1 MDLFAKEMMSEP
13 ESGWT
18 ARSRYKVFQSYIN
31 EAASES
37 LGKRF
42 CGVGSKENKGLWD
55 DEVRQAV

>member
-1 MDLFAKEMMSEP
+1 MDLFATGMVSEP

-18 ARSRYKVFQSYIN
+18 ARSRYKVLRSYVN

-42 CGVGSKENKGLWD
+42 CRVFSKGSKSW
-55 DEVRQAV
+55 